1 MTRSYRTDHPRRI
14 AQRRIARDAGGNPI
28 LPRIIERR
36 PRPGDVHPIPKR
48 VLRRM
53 LADVPLEFLHG
64 LGSID
69 LRARKNDAI
78 GKPLATY
85 HHYHR
90 TIVLYSLPF
99 TWSLPVMPR
108 RLLRSLL
115 KWHATVDTAGGSV
128 TVTWPEW
135 YQLGFWYFDFVLCHE
150 LGHHFSEQ
158 YRQRYGRV
166 DGTRCREAVADL
178 RGMRLWQEW
187 WGRLKAKRD
196 AKKRSE
202 NER

>member
-1 MTRSYRTDHPRRI
+1 MTRSYRTDPPRRI
-14 AQRRIARDAGGNPI
+14 AQRRIARDAEGNPI

-48 VLRRM
+48 PLRVI
-53 LADVPLEFLHG
+53 LADVPPEFLHG
-64 LGSID
+64 LGYID

-78 GKPLATY
+78 GRPFASYY
-85 HHYHR
+85 HDYH
-90 TIVLYSLPF
+90 TIVLYSLPL
-99 TWSLPVMPR
+99 TWSLPVMSR
-108 RLLRSLL
+108 RLLRSIL
-115 KWHATVDTAGGSV
+115 KWHATVDTVDGSV

-135 YQLGFWYFDFVLCHE
+135 PLLGLWYFDHVLCHE

-178 RGMRLWQEW
+178 RGMRLSREW
-187 WGRLKAKRD
+187 WGVLKARHD
-196 AKKRSE
+196 ARKRSA